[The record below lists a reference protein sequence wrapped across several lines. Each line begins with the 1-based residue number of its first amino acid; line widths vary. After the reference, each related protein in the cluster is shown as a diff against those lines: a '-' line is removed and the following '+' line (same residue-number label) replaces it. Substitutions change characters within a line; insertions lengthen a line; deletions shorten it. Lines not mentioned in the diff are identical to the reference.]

1 MLARSLKSIIGE
13 GSWRSDAVVTREER
27 WSGSTAGWG
36 SGHGGPRL
44 KLCPPRAAES
54 GAAG

>member
-1 MLARSLKSIIGE
+1 MREVG
-13 GSWRSDAVVTREER
+13 GSDAVVTREER